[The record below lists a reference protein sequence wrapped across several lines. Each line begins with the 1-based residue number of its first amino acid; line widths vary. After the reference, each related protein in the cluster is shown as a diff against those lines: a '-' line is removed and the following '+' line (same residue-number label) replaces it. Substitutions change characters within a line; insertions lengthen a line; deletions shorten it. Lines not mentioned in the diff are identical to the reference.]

1 MQADRRKGI
10 YMSFQ
15 YPAKRRFTKV
25 ALALLLYE
33 FLFQVGSGFLIQ
45 YGSAVYQQE
54 DFTMIAVSLFGLVL
68 VLLLLGD
75 DGIPRTT
82 HARFGPLTYLWLLMM
97 IYGLQAFS
105 SILLTPVE
113 AFLHQQGFTMEYAT
127 EVASGRMTGFWMI
140 LYAVVVA
147 PFVEECLFRG
157 LIYNQLRHCGQLF
170 AIVISALLFG
180 LMHGNLMQLLTALFV
195 GALLAFIRERYGF
208 ACAILMH
215 LSNNA
220 FALFF
225 NNLGGDSTLVSL
237 IYLVFIYG
245 GMIVTAVTLLRNFK
259 KLCSFCRSEHSFPAM
274 VRAWFTTPAVIV
286 VNLLFI
292 GLTILSIFE

>member
-1 MQADRRKGI
+1 
-10 YMSFQ
+10 MSFQ

-68 VLLLLGD
+68 VLLLLGG

-82 HARFGPLTYLWLLMM
+82 HARFGPLKYLWLLMM

-274 VRAWFTTPAVIV
+274 VRTWFTTPAVIV

>member
-1 MQADRRKGI
+1 
-10 YMSFQ
+10 MSFQ

-68 VLLLLGD
+68 VLLLLGGN
-75 DGIPRTT
+75 GIPRTT

-127 EVASGRMTGFWMI
+127 EVASGRMTGF
-140 LYAVVVA
+140 
-147 PFVEECLFRG
+147 
-157 LIYNQLRHCGQLF
+157 
-170 AIVISALLFG
+170 
-180 LMHGNLMQLLTALFV
+180 
-195 GALLAFIRERYGF
+195 
-208 ACAILMH
+208 
-215 LSNNA
+215 
-220 FALFF
+220 
-225 NNLGGDSTLVSL
+225 
-237 IYLVFIYG
+237 
-245 GMIVTAVTLLRNFK
+245 
-259 KLCSFCRSEHSFPAM
+259 
-274 VRAWFTTPAVIV
+274 
-286 VNLLFI
+286 
-292 GLTILSIFE
+292 

>member
-1 MQADRRKGI
+1 
-10 YMSFQ
+10 
-15 YPAKRRFTKV
+15 
-25 ALALLLYE
+25 
-33 FLFQVGSGFLIQ
+33 
-45 YGSAVYQQE
+45 
-54 DFTMIAVSLFGLVL
+54 MIAVSLFGLVL
-68 VLLLLGD
+68 VLLLLGG

-157 LIYNQLRHCGQLF
+157 LIYNQLRHCGQIF

-274 VRAWFTTPAVIV
+274 VRTWFTTPAVIV